1 MKKTSDVMT
10 ATLEQSRQGQ
20 VLILTIANAEHR
32 NALGPEIYAEGMRAL
47 ITAKEDKGISCV
59 VIVGEGSMF
68 SAGGNLQRLQ
78 ANRQQPPSVQAQSID
93 GLHTWI
99 EAIGALPKPVIAA
112 VEGAA
117 AGAGFSLALSCDFI
131 VAASD
136 AVFVMAYSNIALSP
150 DGGGSWRL
158 THALPRQL
166 VNELLMCGERITA
179 QRLNDLGIVNRV
191 TTPGSAL
198 TDALELGNRLCG
210 RAANAL
216 ASVKTLVQ
224 QAHHNTLPDH
234 LKQERDHF
242 VANLHHANAGAGIS
256 AFLLKQRPR
265 YE

>member
-1 MKKTSDVMT
+1 MT
-10 ATLEQSRQGQ
+10 ATLQQSRQGQ

-32 NALGPEIYAEGMRAL
+32 NALGPEIYAEGMQAL
-47 ITAKEDKGISCV
+47 TTTKEDKDIGCV

-93 GLHTWI
+93 GLHAWV
-99 EAIGALPKPVIAA
+99 EAIGLFPKPVIAA

-117 AGAGFSLALSCDFI
+117 AGAGFSLALACDFI

-150 DGGGSWRL
+150 DGGGSWHL

-166 VNELLMCGERITA
+166 VNELLMCGERITV
-179 QRLNDLGIVNRV
+179 QRLHDLGVVNRA
-191 TTPGSAL
+191 TAPGSAFVE
-198 TDALELGNRLCG
+198 ALELANRLCG
-210 RAANAL
+210 RAGNAL
-216 ASVKTLVQ
+216 ASVKALVH
-224 QAHHNTLPDH
+224 QADHNTLRNH
-234 LKQERDHF
+234 LKLERDHF
-242 VANLHHANAGAGIS
+242 VTNLHHANAGIGIS
-256 AFLLKQRPR
+256 AFLSKQRPR